1 VGTFLEPD
9 LVGVADAR
17 WGNFL
22 RIKAEISTKKPLL
35 NGFWHERA
43 SKSDLWIQLK
53 YERLFDFCYEC
64 GRLGHLKRD
73 CYWKQGQQ
81 DNSTMPGIK
90 KGFGRWMMAESIPSK
105 ANSVFDMFFN
115 DVIEAYGVEKQ
126 MNSFEGLE
134 VVHVIH
140 EEDER
145 VEHLVSSSE
154 ANTLLHK
161 VISIAKNSVPKHT
174 DGTPPLTAA
183 GREGTTLE
191 TPIFK
196 FFLGSCS
203 NNQVTAELENEVT
216 PQLVIRIGPCGSIE
230 QQVIPMGFIITRLKM
245 WAISCPQ
252 NPNDCTSLE

>member
-1 VGTFLEPD
+1 MFPHTHTTHISKRKRD
-9 LVGVADAR
+9 R
-17 WGNFL
+17 
-22 RIKAEISTKKPLL
+22 EITHNSPNGGRDQGKKKKKTLAPWSEVVDIFPTVLT
-35 NGFWHERA
+35 A

-126 MNSFEGLE
+126 MNSSKGLE

-161 VISIAKNSVPKHT
+161 VISTAKNSVPKHM

-183 GREGTTLE
+183 SREGTTLE

-216 PQLVIRIGPCGSIE
+216 PQLVIRLGPCGSIE
-230 QQVIPMGFIITRLKM
+230 
-245 WAISCPQ
+245 
-252 NPNDCTSLE
+252 